1 MLSCCKSQFT
11 LPANDKVS
19 HKFSSCRRQT
29 LIALKEKTSKSWT
42 PSTNNSPVSIKSV
55 KRNIPESISDEDL
68 HEEIKEEKP
77 AVVRTSVERLDTQV
91 SSLHQDVATLSIEV
105 RNAIQALQE
114 MTYSTFTNADH
125 HNPARSIPNL
135 QNAPGNA
142 QEYLTRSSSQP
153 AEIWHRSN
161 PHIRSAS
168 DIFA

>member
-1 MLSCCKSQFT
+1 MLLLLFIY
-11 LPANDKVS
+11 
-19 HKFSSCRRQT
+19 RRQT
-29 LIALKEKTSKSWT
+29 LVALKEKTSKSR
-42 PSTNNSPVSIKSV
+42 SSSINNSPVSIKSF
-55 KRNIPESISDEDL
+55 KRIIPESISDEDL
-68 HEEIKEEKP
+68 PEEIKEEKP
-77 AVVRTSVERLDTQV
+77 AIVRTSVERLDTQV

-114 MTYSTFTNADH
+114 MTYSTFNNADH

-135 QNAPGNA
+135 PNNPGNA

-161 PHIRSAS
+161 PHIRSMS